1 MATILKP
8 DKVVKVK
15 IGDQELTI
23 NQKIIPDSLTATK
36 YNASWC
42 QTGWKMK
49 PCRKLSPSTATLNNG
64 TGKPKAITVHNT
76 NDISVAAG
84 TNAAEQYTRA
94 TYGEHM
100 SGVVVHFYVW
110 HDDIWQN
117 LDETEQGW
125 HAADGSTRRKD
136 HRGGQTGGNIDTIAI
151 ECIGADAESED
162 TVAKLVAYLCKKHGL
177 DPKYDVYTHNYWM
190 YGEDKSF
197 SGVRKNCP
205 IYILPHWKQF
215 LEKVK
220 GYYNAKAETESK
232 KTIYKVQCGAFA
244 VKGNASNLKTKLV
257 KEGFD
262 DAYIVSIN
270 GLYKV
275 QVGAFSVKENAV
287 KLQEKLK
294 DKGYKTFIVQQ

>member
-1 MATILKP
+1 
-8 DKVVKVK
+8 
-15 IGDQELTI
+15 
-23 NQKIIPDSLTATK
+23 
-36 YNASWC
+36 
-42 QTGWKMK
+42 
-49 PCRKLSPSTATLNNG
+49 
-64 TGKPKAITVHNT
+64 
-76 NDISVAAG
+76 
-84 TNAAEQYTRA
+84 
-94 TYGEHM
+94 
-100 SGVVVHFYVW
+100 
-110 HDDIWQN
+110 
-117 LDETEQGW
+117 
-125 HAADGSTRRKD
+125 
-136 HRGGQTGGNIDTIAI
+136 
-151 ECIGADAESED
+151 
-162 TVAKLVAYLCKKHGL
+162 
-177 DPKYDVYTHNYWM
+177 M

-205 IYILPHWKQF
+205 VYILPHWKQF

-262 DAYIVSIN
+262 DAYIVSVN